1 VRKELLSKFNFA
13 FGRGTCRVQN
23 NFYCSRLEKYHTEVE
38 NIVNQFPV
46 KMETKTTKEQAARLV
61 LLSKKPKADSSA
73 M

>member
-1 VRKELLSKFNFA
+1 
-13 FGRGTCRVQN
+13 VQN